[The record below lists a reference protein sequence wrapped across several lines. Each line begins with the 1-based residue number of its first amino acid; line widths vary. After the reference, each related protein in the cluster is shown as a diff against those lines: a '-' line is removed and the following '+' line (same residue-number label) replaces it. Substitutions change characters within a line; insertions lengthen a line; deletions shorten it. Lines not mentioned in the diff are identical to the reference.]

1 MTNTRQMV
9 QRQFW
14 LARIHSAWKRRSVL
28 WLSGVRRVGKTVL
41 CQSLPGIEYFD
52 CELPRVRRMMEDP
65 EGFLDG
71 LRKKTLVLDEIH
83 RLGNPSE
90 LLKIAADH
98 YPDIRILATGSST
111 LGASA
116 KFRDSL
122 AGRKTELWLTP
133 MTAADLEDFG
143 NGDLKHRF
151 LHGGLPPFFLEERIP
166 ERLFQEW
173 IDAYWAK
180 DIQEL
185 FRLEKRHSFVRF
197 LELLAIRSGGMFEA
211 TAYARDCEASRGT
224 IANYLHVLESTYI
237 VHVLRPYSTHRSREI
252 VAAPKIYAFD
262 TGFVCYYRGWNELRR
277 EDMGLL
283 WEHFVLNEIFAYL
296 QSRTIRYWRD
306 KRGHEVDFVVAGR
319 GKSPM
324 AIECKW
330 SAANFNGTNL
340 RSFRAEYPQG
350 RNIVVAQDV
359 KQPFQRLYGPI
370 KVEFLGLSGLTK
382 ILPGHFD

>member
-1 MTNTRQMV
+1 MTNSLQMV
-9 QRQFW
+9 KRQFW
-14 LARIHSAWKRRSVL
+14 LDRIDSAWKRRSVL
-28 WLSGVRRVGKTVL
+28 WLSGVRRAGKTVL

-65 EGFLDG
+65 EDFLDG
-71 LRKKTLVLDEIH
+71 MRKKKLVLDEIH
-83 RLGNPSE
+83 RLRNPSE

-133 MTAADLEDFG
+133 MVTADLENFERT
-143 NGDLKHRF
+143 DLKHRF
-151 LHGGLPPFFLEERIP
+151 RQGGLPPFFLDEQIH

-173 IDAYWAK
+173 MDAYWAK

-185 FRLEKRHSFVRF
+185 FRLEKRHSFLRF
-197 LELLAIRSGGMFEA
+197 FELLIIRSGGIFEA
-211 TAYARDCEASRGT
+211 TGYARDCEASRGT
-224 IANYLHVLESTYI
+224 ISNYLGILESTFI
-237 VHVLRPYSTHRSREI
+237 VHVLRPFNTRRSKEI

-262 TGFVCYYRGWNELRR
+262 TGFVCCYRGWNELRS

-283 WEHFVLNEIFAYL
+283 WEHFVLNELYAHL
-296 QSRTIRYWRD
+296 QTRNIRYWRD
-306 KRGHEVDFVVAGR
+306 KRGHEVDFVLASQ
-319 GKSPM
+319 GKPPL

-330 SAANFNGTNL
+330 SAANFDATNL
-340 RSFRAEYPQG
+340 RSFRAEYPRG
-350 RNIVVAQDV
+350 ENYVVAQDV
-359 KQPFQRLYGPI
+359 KRPFQRTYDSI
-370 KVEFLGLSGLTK
+370 RVEFVSLSGLVQKTRS
-382 ILPGHFD
+382 I